1 MNILLLGSGG
11 REHAIARGLVA
22 GTDHNLY
29 CAPGNP
35 GTLALGKNV
44 DLNPEDG
51 EAVADWAKERGI
63 DLVVIGPEAPLI
75 AGVADA
81 VRAEGIPVFGPNKD
95 AAQLEGSKAFAKEVM
110 NAAGVAT
117 ARSVSCTSVE
127 EAEAA
132 LAEFKPP
139 YVVKND
145 GLAAGKGVVVTNHL
159 EAAIAHATACVEKA
173 GGAVV
178 IEDYLAG
185 PEVSLFCITD
195 GKTVVPL
202 QPAQDF
208 KRALDDDKG
217 PNTGGMGAYSPL
229 PWLPEGFV
237 DEVVETVAQPVVDEM
252 ARRGTPFSGLLY
264 CGLAV
269 TAQGIRV
276 IEFNA
281 RFGDPET
288 QVILPRLETPL
299 AEVLYAAATGKL
311 HELEP
316 LEWSD
321 DAAVGVVMAAQNYP
335 ASPKTGD
342 RIEGVTDAETV
353 EGVHVYFAG
362 VKETDK
368 GTLETAG
375 GRVLLVSALGKDL
388 AEARA
393 RAYEGVSRIG
403 FRAGHFRTDIAAK
416 ANEIVIPTA

>member
-1 MNILLLGSGG
+1 M
-11 REHAIARGLVA
+11 ARALVA
-22 GTDHNLY
+22 GTNHNLY

-44 DLNPEDG
+44 DLDPNDG
-51 EAVADWAKERGI
+51 KAVADWAKERKI

-81 VRAEGIPVFGPNKD
+81 VRAVDIPVFGPNRD
-95 AAQLEGSKAFAKEVM
+95 AAQLEGSKAFAKEIM
-110 NAAGVAT
+110 KAAGVAT
-117 ARSVSCTSVE
+117 ARSIACTTEE
-127 EAEAA
+127 EAEEA
-132 LAEFKPP
+132 LAQFEPP

-145 GLAAGKGVVVTNHL
+145 GLAAGKGVVVTPHL
-159 EAAIAHATACVEKA
+159 EAARAHAAACVAKE

-178 IEDYLAG
+178 IEDYLKG
-185 PEVSLFCITD
+185 PEVSLFCVTD

-208 KRALDDDKG
+208 KRALDNDKG

-229 PWLPEGFV
+229 PWLPEGFI
-237 DEVVETVAQPVVDEM
+237 DDVVNDVAQPVVDEM
-252 ARRGTPFSGLLY
+252 AKRGMPFCGLLY

-269 TAQGIRV
+269 TAKGIRV

-288 QVILPRLETPL
+288 QIILPRLKTPL
-299 AEVLYAAATGKL
+299 ADLLYVAATGRL
-311 HELEP
+311 AEFPP

-321 DAAVGVVMAAQNYP
+321 QAAVGVVMAAENYP

-342 RIEGVTDAETV
+342 RIEGITDAESV
-353 EGVHVYFAG
+353 EGVHVYYAG
-362 VKETDK
+362 VRETDK

-388 AEARA
+388 REARE
-393 RAYEGVSRIG
+393 RAYEGVSHIS
-403 FRAGHFRTDIAAK
+403 FRAGHYRTDIAAK
-416 ANEIVIPTA
+416 AYDITIPTE